1 MVTEST
7 GRRER
12 LSTDSEASEGGVMT
26 TETTETMAVERE
38 RQARR
43 MRRINV
49 PMRAVLGL
57 PFKTPLSTR
66 LMLVFYTGRKTGRKY
81 RQPVSYVRDGDTLLT
96 PGGGKWK
103 LNLRDGEPVRL
114 RLAGRKV
121 LARPQLVRDAAEV
134 DRLLRHMMAHNPRL
148 SSFVPFIERDG
159 SIARDKLATAL
170 SHGFC
175 VVRWHLDGTQP

>member
-12 LSTDSEASEGGVMT
+12 LSTDTEASAGGVMS
-26 TETTETMAVERE
+26 TETMAAARE
-38 RQARR
+38 RQARM

-66 LMLVFYTGRKTGRKY
+66 LMLVFYTGPKTELKY

-103 LNLRDGEPVRL
+103 LNLRDVSRSGCDS
-114 RLAGRKV
+114 
-121 LARPQLVRDAAEV
+121 RDARSRP
-134 DRLLRHMMAHNPRL
+134 DP
-148 SSFVPFIERDG
+148 SSSAMPTM
-159 SIARDKLATAL
+159 SIACSVT
-170 SHGFC
+170 
-175 VVRWHLDGTQP
+175 

>member
-1 MVTEST
+1 
-7 GRRER
+7 
-12 LSTDSEASEGGVMT
+12 MT
-26 TETTETMAVERE
+26 TEMMAAERG
-38 RQARR
+38 RRARM
-43 MRRINV
+43 MRRVNV
-49 PMRAVLGL
+49 PMRVVLGL

-96 PGGGKWK
+96 PGGGEWK

-114 RLAGRKV
+114 RLAGRFV
-121 LARPQLVRDAAEV
+121 LARPELVSDADEV
-134 DRLLRHMMAHNPRL
+134 DRLLRHMMADNPRL
-148 SSFVPFIERDG
+148 TSFVPFIERDG
-159 SIARDKLATAL
+159 TIDRDKLETAL